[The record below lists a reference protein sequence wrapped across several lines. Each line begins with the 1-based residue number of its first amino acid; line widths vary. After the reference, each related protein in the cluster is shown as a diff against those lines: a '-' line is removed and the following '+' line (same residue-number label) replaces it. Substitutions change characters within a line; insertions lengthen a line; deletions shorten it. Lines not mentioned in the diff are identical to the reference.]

1 MYGCAPAA
9 PEVLAFGSSTAS
21 TISPQAYA
29 AADTLRQQLI
39 EAARTGDLDAA
50 LDRAIAAIRRGILEV
65 CGAADLPGVEVV
77 LTPSGT
83 DGEYAAL
90 HLARGGSNRA
100 LVNIVIAP
108 EETGS
113 GVLAAAQGRHFSHV
127 TPSGAAVQPDA
138 RSRGSTR
145 A

>member
-1 MYGCAPAA
+1 M
-9 PEVLAFGSSTAS
+9 
-21 TISPQAYA
+21 
-29 AADTLRQQLI
+29 
-39 EAARTGDLDAA
+39 
-50 LDRAIAAIRRGILEV
+50 

-127 TPSGAAVQPDA
+127 TPSGAAV
-138 RSRGSTR
+138 
-145 A
+145 